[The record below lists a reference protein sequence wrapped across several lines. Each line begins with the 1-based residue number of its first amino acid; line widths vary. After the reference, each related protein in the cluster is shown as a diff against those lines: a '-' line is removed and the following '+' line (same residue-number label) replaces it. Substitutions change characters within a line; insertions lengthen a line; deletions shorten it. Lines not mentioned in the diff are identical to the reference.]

1 MILIFSIENDTSTSS
16 VVKWLKHFGEEV
28 VVINSDDDT
37 SKFIQLNNDG
47 IFFKNMISGKEFNL
61 LDVKSCWWRRSGIG
75 LKNFLK
81 SKAKKDLLIDNIDIS
96 EIIIGSRSL
105 IRSETESLREY
116 IFNRIYE
123 NCRINIGSPKLYGLN
138 RLVTMDL
145 ARKKGFKVPEFEI
158 ISNLKQISLSKYI
171 GDYFVSKAISDGI
184 YHQIDGKMFYSY
196 TELHQKMYYKNQDL
210 NVFPSLITNV
220 IDKKMEI
227 RSFYLDGHF
236 FSMAIF
242 SQSNDQTKVDFRKY
256 SSKKPNKTE
265 PYRLPLEVEK
275 KLKAIF
281 DEYGLN
287 CGSADLILDKNND
300 FVFLEINPVGQYG
313 MTSEPGNYNLDKII
327 AQYLI
332 HGKLYNT
339 ESAK

>member
-16 VVKWLKHFGEEV
+16 VVKWLKHFKEEV
-28 VVINSDDDT
+28 VVINSDDDI
-37 SKFIQLNNDG
+37 SKFICMNRDG
-47 IFFKNMISGKEFNL
+47 IFFRNTISGNEYNL
-61 LDVKSCWWRRSGIG
+61 LNAKSCWWRRSGIG

-81 SKAKKDLLIDNIDIS
+81 SAPRKNLVIDDIDIS
-96 EIIIGSRSL
+96 EIIVGGRSL

-116 IFNRIYE
+116 IFNKIYE
-123 NCRINIGSPKLYGLN
+123 NCSINIGSPKLYGLN

-145 ARKKGFKVPEFEI
+145 AQKNGLKVPEFEI
-158 ISNLKQISLSKYI
+158 ISNLNQINSSKYI
-171 GDYFVSKAISDGI
+171 GDRFVTKAISDGI

-196 TELHQKMYYKNQDL
+196 TELHQKKDYKDQNL
-210 NVFPSLITNV
+210 NIFPSLITNV

-227 RSFYLDGHF
+227 RSFYLDGQF

-265 PYRLPLEVEK
+265 PYRLPLEIEK

-287 CGSADLILDKNND
+287 CGSADLILDKND
-300 FVFLEINPVGQYG
+300 EFVFLEINPVGQYG
-313 MTSEPGNYNLDKII
+313 MTSEPGNYNLDKVI
-327 AQYLI
+327 AQYLM
-332 HGKLYNT
+332 HGKLYNP
-339 ESAK
+339 ESVK